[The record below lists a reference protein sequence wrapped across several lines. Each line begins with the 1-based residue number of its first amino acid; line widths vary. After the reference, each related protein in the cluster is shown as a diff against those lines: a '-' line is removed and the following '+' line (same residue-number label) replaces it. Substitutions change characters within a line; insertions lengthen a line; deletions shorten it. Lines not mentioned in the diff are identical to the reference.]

1 MFWHGACSE
10 RSCMD
15 KRTIDR
21 GTLTGIVL
29 SAGGV
34 VAGLWLEGG
43 SLSQIIQPTA
53 ALIVLAGTLGAILMQ
68 YPLET
73 VKSAALAVR
82 DVMFHRGTITQEF
95 LEEILTHCNQ
105 VRRRGWMSLD
115 THLVDIEEPFLR
127 KCLTLAVDGL
137 DAGKLRAAMELDL
150 DLYQEKD
157 DRLIAVLDAAG
168 GFAPT
173 LGIIGAVMGLIQV
186 MQKMENLA
194 EIGKGIAVAFVST
207 LYGIGVANLFFLPW
221 AGKLRERSRERQL
234 MREMTLEAVIFMV
247 EGISARGLR
256 ERLQGYLETGAIH
269 VAQQAELKGDL
280 QTKAE
285 LHPL

>member
-1 MFWHGACSE
+1 MK
-10 RSCMD
+10 

-21 GTLTGIVL
+21 GTLTGIIL

-43 SLSQIIQPTA
+43 SLSQVLQPTA
-53 ALIVLAGTLGAILMQ
+53 ALIVLVGTLGAVLTQ

-73 VKSAALAVR
+73 VMSAALAVR
-82 DVMFHRGTITQEF
+82 DVLLHRSTITHEF
-95 LEEILTHCNQ
+95 LEEILTYCNQ

-115 THLVDIEEPFLR
+115 TQLEQVEDPFLR
-127 KCLTLAVDGL
+127 KCLMLAVDGINV
-137 DAGKLRAAMELDL
+137 DKLRAAMELDL

-157 DRLIAVLDAAG
+157 ERLIAVLDAAG

-221 AGKLRERSRERQL
+221 AGKLRARSRERQL

-256 ERLQGYLETGAIH
+256 ERLQSYMETGAIH
-269 VAQQAELKGDL
+269 VTPQAEPQADL
-280 QTKAE
+280 QSKAE

>member
-1 MFWHGACSE
+1 
-10 RSCMD
+10 
-15 KRTIDR
+15 
-21 GTLTGIVL
+21 
-29 SAGGV
+29 
-34 VAGLWLEGG
+34 LWLEGG
-43 SLSQIIQPTA
+43 SLSQVLQPTA
-53 ALIVLAGTLGAILMQ
+53 ALIVLVGTLGAVLTQ

-82 DVMFHRGTITQEF
+82 DVLLHRSTITQEF
-95 LEEILTHCNQ
+95 LEEILTYCNQ

-115 THLVDIEEPFLR
+115 TQLEQVEDPFLR
-127 KCLTLAVDGL
+127 KCLMLAVDGINV
-137 DAGKLRAAMELDL
+137 DKLRAAMELDL

-157 DRLIAVLDAAG
+157 ERLIAVLDAAG

-221 AGKLRERSRERQL
+221 AGKLRARSRERQL

-256 ERLQGYLETGAIH
+256 ERLQSYMETGAIH
-269 VAQQAELKGDL
+269 VTPQAEPQADL
-280 QTKAE
+280 QSKAE